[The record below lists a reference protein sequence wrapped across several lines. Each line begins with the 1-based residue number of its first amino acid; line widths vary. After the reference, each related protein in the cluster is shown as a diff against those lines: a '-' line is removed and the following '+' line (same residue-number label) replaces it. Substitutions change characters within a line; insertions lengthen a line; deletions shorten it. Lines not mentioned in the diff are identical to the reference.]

1 MKKRHII
8 ALLFFLCFFGV
19 AIRAMELFPKENISP
34 KELPLKDRI
43 ILSLKEGK
51 ASIVENISEEKIDKN
66 TIEQKIIIPTKEI
79 LYNTKENTVEKVDQV
94 INKITSPVKKAKN
107 SIAKNL
113 ISWIFSLL
121 SPEDAKELI
130 KDNFNI
136 DICS

>member
-1 MKKRHII
+1 MKKRHIV